1 MNKQD
6 SQALNFEECV
16 REVAK
21 RHDADVI
28 VYLGPI
34 DEAGVRG
41 VMEGF
46 PNNGQR
52 AAVFLLIVTNGG
64 NPHVAYR
71 LGRALQ
77 RRYDKIIACVPGRCA
92 SGGTLLIL
100 AAHTVTMSE
109 SGVLGPIDIQ
119 VPKSD
124 ELFEWTSGLTVGAT
138 IGALSS
144 EAQAMFRDIL
154 FGLKTGSSGQ
164 ITLKTAIDTAAS
176 LTTGMFGPLFAQI
189 DPLRLGEDGRSTR
202 IMEEYGDRLARKGE
216 NARPGTVSRLVAGY
230 PSHNFEI
237 DREEAREEL
246 FHCVEEP
253 NDAEQAMIES
263 LGELAYTPAREPFV
277 KVYPTR
283 EGGHDKDAQSNDAT
297 NDTRASGGGT
307 AKASQAAP
315 NAPREHEAQ
324 VQSSSGTKTK

>member
-1 MNKQD
+1 ME
-6 SQALNFEECV
+6 NFPDQG
-16 REVAK
+16 RSAT
-21 RHDADVI
+21 
-28 VYLGPI
+28 
-34 DEAGVRG
+34 
-41 VMEGF
+41 
-46 PNNGQR
+46 
-52 AAVFLLIVTNGG
+52 VFLLIVTNGG
-64 NPHVAYR
+64 DPHVAYR

-109 SGVLGPIDIQ
+109 FGVLGPIDIQ

-138 IGALSS
+138 ISALSS
-144 EAQAMFRDIL
+144 EAQAMFREIL

-164 ITLKTAIDTAAS
+164 ITLKTAIDTAAN

-202 IMEEYGDRLARKGE
+202 IMEEYGERLSRKGK
-216 NARPGTVSRLVAGY
+216 NARPATVSRLVAGY

-246 FHCVEEP
+246 FHRVEEP
-253 NDAEQAMIES
+253 NSDEQAMIES
-263 LGELAYTPAREPFV
+263 LGELAYTPALERVV
-277 KVYPTR
+277 KVYPR
-283 EGGHDKDAQSNDAT
+283 GEGERDKDGESNDAT
-297 NDTRASGGGT
+297 NDTRASGGGA
-307 AKASQAAP
+307 AKASEAP
-315 NAPREHEAQ
+315 PDAPREHEAQ